1 MNNSFVHLHAHTEYS
16 MLDGAAKITD
26 YLKKV
31 KELNQPAA
39 AITDHGNLY
48 GALEFVR
55 QAESLDIKPIIGYE
69 AYVTPGSR
77 FDRPDRD
84 NNKRYHLT
92 LLAENNV
99 GYQNLV
105 ELVSKAYL
113 EGFYYKPRVDY
124 QLLSEHSEGI
134 IALSGC
140 LGGEVAQHLAPDGS
154 KEEGNIKNEKSYEK
168 ALEKA
173 KNYQEIFG
181 KDNFFI
187 EIHNHGISQ
196 QLEILDDLVSISK
209 ELEAPL
215 VAANDSH
222 YVSQDDSSAHDA
234 LLCVQTNAT
243 MEDENRFKFDG
254 EEYYVKSSEEMRTLF
269 PDDKY
274 PNACDNTLKIANRVH
289 YEFEFD
295 KDYLP
300 DFPVQDDSLSADE
313 YLRKKVLIGA
323 EEKYQDVNLEIQDRI
338 DYELEVINSMGFAS
352 YFLIV
357 GDLIDFAKSKN
368 IRTGAGRGSAAGS
381 IVSYCLG
388 ITGIEPLKYGLIF
401 ERFLNKGRKSLPDID
416 MDFDERYRG
425 DVIQYAIDKYG
436 KDRVAHIV
444 TFATIKAKQAIRD
457 ASRVLGLPFLSGDKV
472 AKMMPPMI
480 LGNTATISECLNL
493 DENNTSGYSKEFYSA
508 SEELRSEY
516 KNNDEVK
523 KIIDIALG
531 LEGLRRQDGIHAAAI
546 VISPDTITNFLP
558 IQQKGENAEIVT
570 QYEMHTVEQ
579 LGLLKMDFLGLRN
592 LSIIDRTLKLINNEN
607 LDFDNLELDDE
618 KTFKLFAEGKMTGVF
633 QLESRVA
640 QSVSRN
646 LNPKRF
652 EDIVA
657 LVALIRPGPLGAGM
671 HNEFADRANL
681 RKEIEYLHPDLKEV
695 LEETYGVILYQEQ
708 VMQIAQ
714 KIAGFDLQEADNLRV
729 AMGKKIPQVME
740 EQRKKFTD
748 GAVYKNYSEQF
759 AIEVFDQIAY
769 FAGYGFNKSHSVP
782 YALLAYQTAY
792 LKANYPA
799 EYLAA
804 SLTAVKRDKDRTAIF
819 LAEARDMGV
828 NVSTPDINLSSSDFT
843 VNDNEI
849 LFGLSAVRNV
859 GDITAE
865 KIVQER
871 NENGTFKTVEDFLSR
886 IDSRSLNKRGIEALI
901 QGGGF
906 DQFGLTRKGLYQS
919 SIDLIEDAKKLKSD
933 RENNQ
938 GSLFNF
944 EDQNSDQTSISKT
957 EWTKKEL
964 LEREREMLGFFVSE
978 DPLDGYGAVLK
989 SESSHSIIELLN
1001 TEEDELEDLNV
1012 VIAGLISN
1020 VQKRVSRRGNP
1031 WIQFD
1036 LQDVTGSTGVL
1047 LFNKLVDK
1055 YNSSIEGEIY
1065 LKVSG
1070 TYVGGTEN
1078 IIRARDMQVI
1088 DPSKMVE
1095 NLDTSPLRIVADT
1108 NKLDK
1113 NNMILLRELLEKHPG
1128 LSDVELEVTDS
1139 SGTRLMQL
1147 NEIRVKKTNQLKNEI
1162 STLLSN

>member
-618 KTFKLFAEGKMTGVF
+618 KTFKLFSEGKMTGVF

-828 NVSTPDINLSSSDFT
+828 SVSTPDINLSSSDFT

>member
-1 MNNSFVHLHAHTEYS
+1 M
-16 MLDGAAKITD
+16 
-26 YLKKV
+26 
-31 KELNQPAA
+31 
-39 AITDHGNLY
+39 
-48 GALEFVR
+48 
-55 QAESLDIKPIIGYE
+55 
-69 AYVTPGSR
+69 
-77 FDRPDRD
+77 
-84 NNKRYHLT
+84 
-92 LLAENNV
+92 
-99 GYQNLV
+99 
-105 ELVSKAYL
+105 
-113 EGFYYKPRVDY
+113 
-124 QLLSEHSEGI
+124 SEHAEGI

-154 KEEGNIKNEKSYEK
+154 KEEGNIKNEKSYKK
-168 ALEKA
+168 ALQKA
-173 KNYQEIFG
+173 KNYQDIFG

-196 QLEILDDLVSISK
+196 QVEILDDLVNISK
-209 ELEAPL
+209 ELGAPL

-222 YVSQDDSSAHDA
+222 YVAQDDSSAHDA

-243 MEDENRFKFDG
+243 MEDEDRFKFDG
-254 EEYYVKSSEEMRTLF
+254 EEYYVKSSEEMRKLF
-269 PDDKY
+269 PEDKF
-274 PNACDNTLKIANRVH
+274 PDACDNTLKIANRVE
-289 YEFEFD
+289 YNFD
-295 KDYLP
+295 FNKDYLP
-300 DFPVQDDSLSADE
+300 DFPVEGDSLSAED
-313 YLRKKVLIGA
+313 YLREKVLIGA
-323 EEKYQDVNLEIQDRI
+323 KEKYQDINLEVQERI

-425 DVIQYAIDKYG
+425 DVIQYAVDKYG

-457 ASRVLGLPFLSGDKV
+457 AARVLGLPFSSGDKV

-493 DENNTSGYSKEFYSA
+493 DEDNESGYSKEFYSA

-516 KNNDEVK
+516 KNSEEVK

-607 LDFDNLELDDE
+607 LDFDNLELNDE
-618 KTFKLFAEGKMTGVF
+618 KTFKLFSEGKMTGVF

-681 RKEIEYLHPDLKEV
+681 RKEIEYLHPDLEEV

-714 KIAGFDLQEADNLRV
+714 KVAGFDLQEADNLRV

-748 GAVYKNYSEQF
+748 GAVVNNYSEQF

-799 EYLAA
+799 QYIAA

-819 LAEARDMGV
+819 LAEAREMGV
-828 NVSTPDINLSSSDFT
+828 NVSTPDINLSSADFT
-843 VNDNEI
+843 VNNNEI

-859 GDITAE
+859 GDITAD

-871 NENGTFKTVEDFLSR
+871 IENGKFESVEEFLSR

-906 DQFGLTRKGLYQS
+906 DKFGHTRKGLFQS
-919 SIDLIEDAKKLKSD
+919 CIDLIEDAKNLKS
-933 RENNQ
+933 EKANNQ
-938 GSLFNF
+938 GSLFNL
-944 EDQNSDQTSISKT
+944 EEHSSDQTNISKT
-957 EWTKKEL
+957 EWAKKEL

-978 DPLDGYGAVLK
+978 DPLDGYGDVLK

-1001 TEEDELEDLNV
+1001 IEEDQEDELNV

-1055 YNSSIEGEIY
+1055 YNSSIDGEIY
-1065 LKVSG
+1065 LKISG

-1078 IIRARDMQVI
+1078 IIRARDIQVI
-1088 DPSKMVE
+1088 DPSKMIE
-1095 NLDTSPLRIVADT
+1095 NLDTSPLRIAVDT
-1108 NKLDK
+1108 DKLDK

>member
-196 QLEILDDLVSISK
+196 QLEILDDLVSISE